1 MSTIQP
7 EKEESNKAKL
17 HAFRA
22 VVIAVLIFLVLLPVL
37 TSIFAFLKYGV
48 SQPIVESVKAYWHTL
63 LNPVAFYHW
72 HEHWIQTP
80 DGTRGDLR
88 IFTVPIE
95 IALSGGLAILFM
107 IVRMGTNPYSFQD
120 TVFGSARFAND
131 RDIKEMGLADGSVI
145 VLGEWKGKLLK
156 FKETLSV
163 LCVAPPGTGKTV
175 GVVVPTI
182 LEATQKTSMIIND
195 VKPEL
200 FDLTSGYISKHSFC
214 LKLEWAAQ
222 DEPEK
227 GIFYPRW
234 NPLSPG
240 AMPPPGPNR
249 DLYIDR
255 ITNIMVAEPTGNA
268 DPHWSKR
275 GRAVLA
281 GLIHFI
287 VSKTEAGNYEGIP
300 EEWYGKEASVPMLLD
315 WISEQQFVADQK
327 KKSLD
332 PMRAMQFDPMRE
344 FFMGAAEEARNN
356 GYAARAIFE
365 LGSIANTPDKERGS
379 ILSTMDAGMIVFRN
393 SAVKARTSQSDFSFL
408 DVRGMKDPETGEYKP
423 LNIYVCVSVEDSRA
437 LGMITALLVEALS
450 AWLVAHKPGGH
461 TRDGKEV
468 GPCDAL
474 FVLDEFPQMPK
485 LQALIDGPAVGRGQR
500 VSYLMIG
507 QDLGQIKAKYGPDE
521 TETVISTTAAKVVL
535 PLNNEVTA
543 KRFSEM
549 VGQRTLETRSKSRT
563 VGMSKQTN
571 PFAHNVQRSLQGQP
585 LLRPEDFMSIP
596 GESHYLL
603 YQKYNNRPIKC
614 TTPFYFKNKKFKE
627 LVYSPRNGQTKYPPA
642 APMPEFM
649 RLNRVAEWQRD
660 QEARQTRDMQKAF
673 EASLTAGG

>member
-1 MSTIQP
+1 
-7 EKEESNKAKL
+7 L
-17 HAFRA
+17 
-22 VVIAVLIFLVLLPVL
+22 
-37 TSIFAFLKYGV
+37 
-48 SQPIVESVKAYWHTL
+48 
-63 LNPVAFYHW
+63 
-72 HEHWIQTP
+72 
-80 DGTRGDLR
+80 
-88 IFTVPIE
+88 PIE
-95 IALSGGLAILFM
+95 IAAAFAITLTILFVM
-107 IVRMGTNPYSFQD
+107 LMVNPYSFQENL
-120 TVFGSARFAND
+120 FGSARFAND
-131 RDIKEMGLADGSVI
+131 RDVKEMGLLDGSII

-182 LEATQKTSMIIND
+182 LEATKNTSMIIND

-200 FDLTSGYISKHSFC
+200 FDLTSGYLSQHSFC

-222 DEPEK
+222 DDPER

-240 AMPPPGPNR
+240 AVPPPGPNR

-281 GLIHFI
+281 GLVHFI
-287 VSKTEAGNYEGIP
+287 ISKTEAGNYEGIP
-300 EEWYGKEASVPMLLD
+300 EEWHGKEASIPMLLD
-315 WISEQQFVADQK
+315 WIGEQQFLADQK

-356 GYAARAIFE
+356 GYAQRAAFE
-365 LGSIANTPDKERGS
+365 LTQIANTPDKERGS
-379 ILSTMDAGMIVFRN
+379 ILSTMDAGLIVFRN
-393 SAVKARTSQSDFSFL
+393 SAVRARTSQSDFSFV

-423 LNIYVCVSVEDSRA
+423 LNIFVCVSVEDARA

-450 AWLVAHKPGGH
+450 AWLVAHKPGG
-461 TRDGKEV
+461 TARDGKKV

-507 QDLGQIKAKYGPDE
+507 QDLGQIKAKYGQDE

-549 VGQRTLETRSKSRT
+549 VGQRTLETKSRSRT
-563 VGMSKQTN
+563 VGMSRQTN

-596 GESHYLL
+596 GENHYLL
-603 YQKYNNRPIKC
+603 FQKYNNRPIKC
-614 TTPFYFKNKKFKE
+614 TTPFYFKNKK
-627 LVYSPRNGQTKYPPA
+627 LRQLAYSPRNGQTKYPPA

-649 RLNRVAEWQRD
+649 RQRRIEEWQQD
-660 QEARQTRDMQKAF
+660 QLAREAREMQKAMLAR
-673 EASLTAGG
+673 EMATE

>member
-1 MSTIQP
+1 MNTEKP
-7 EKEESNKAKL
+7 ERAESNKAKMHVVRSIL
-17 HAFRA
+17 IAFA
-22 VVIAVLIFLVLLPVL
+22 ILVILLPVL
-37 TSIFAFLKYGV
+37 TSVGAFIKYGV
-48 SQPIVESVKAYWHTL
+48 SQPVVESVKEYWGTIA
-63 LNPVAFYHW
+63 NPIRYVEW
-72 HEHWIQTP
+72 HERWVENP
-80 DGTRGDLR
+80 PLPGEFR
-88 IFTVPIE
+88 IYNLPIE
-95 IALSGGLAILFM
+95 IAAAFAITLTILFVM
-107 IVRMGTNPYSFQD
+107 LAVNPYSFQENL
-120 TVFGSARFAND
+120 FGSARFAND
-131 RDIKEMGLADGSVI
+131 RDVKEMGLLDGSII

-182 LEATQKTSMIIND
+182 LEATKNTSMIIND

-200 FDLTSGYISKHSFC
+200 FDLTSGYLSQHSFC

-222 DEPEK
+222 DDPDR

-240 AMPPPGPNR
+240 AVPPPGPNR

-255 ITNIMVAEPTGNA
+255 ITNIMVVEPTGNA
-268 DPHWSKR
+268 DPHWSKK

-281 GLIHFI
+281 GLVHFI
-287 VSKTEAGNYEGIP
+287 ISKTEAGNYEGIP
-300 EEWYGKEASVPMLLD
+300 EEWQGKEASIPMLLD
-315 WISEQQFVADQK
+315 WIGEQQFLADQK

-356 GYAARAIFE
+356 GYSQRATFE
-365 LGSIANTPDKERGS
+365 LTSIANTPDKERGS
-379 ILSTMDAGMIVFRN
+379 ILSTMDAGLIVFRN
-393 SAVKARTSQSDFSFL
+393 SAVRARTSQSDFSFV

-423 LNIYVCVSVEDSRA
+423 LNIFVCVSVEDARA

-450 AWLVAHKPGGH
+450 AWLVAHKPGG
-461 TRDGKEV
+461 TARDGKKV

-507 QDLGQIKAKYGPDE
+507 QDLGQIKAKYGQDE

-549 VGQRTLETRSKSRT
+549 VGQRTLETKSRSRT
-563 VGMSKQTN
+563 VGMSQQTN

-596 GESHYLL
+596 GENHYLL
-603 YQKYNNRPIKC
+603 FQKYNNRPIKC
-614 TTPFYFKNKKFKE
+614 TTPFYFKNKK
-627 LVYSPRNGQTKYPPA
+627 LCQLAYSPRNGQTKYPPA

-649 RLNRVAEWQRD
+649 RQRRIEEWQQD
-660 QEARQTRDMQKAF
+660 QLARETREMQKAMLAR
-673 EASLTAGG
+673 EMATE

>member
-1 MSTIQP
+1 MALEKP
-7 EKEESNKAKL
+7 ERAESNKARL
-17 HAFRA
+17 HVFHSLA
-22 VVIAVLIFLVLLPVL
+22 IALAILVVLLPVL
-37 TSIFAFLKYGV
+37 TSVSYFIKYGF
-48 SQPIVESVKAYWHTL
+48 SQPVVASVKEFWLTIANPAAYIR
-63 LNPVAFYHW
+63 FYD
-72 HEHWIQTP
+72 HWIQSPATP
-80 DGTRGDLR
+80 GEVR
-88 IFTVPIE
+88 IYNLPIE
-95 IALSGGLAILFM
+95 VAAAFAITLVIL
-107 IVRMGTNPYSFQD
+107 IVRLAVNPYGFQENL
-120 TVFGSARFAND
+120 FGSARFANAQD
-131 RDIKEMGLADGSVI
+131 LKEMGLLDGSII

-156 FKETLSV
+156 FRETLSV

-182 LEATQKTSMIIND
+182 LEATKNTSMIIND

-200 FDLTSGYISKHSFC
+200 FDLTSGYISQHSHC

-222 DEPEK
+222 DDPER

-234 NPLSPG
+234 NPLSPN
-240 AMPPPGPNR
+240 AMPPMGPNR

-255 ITNIMVAEPTGNA
+255 ITNIMVVEPTGNA

-281 GLIHFI
+281 GLVHFI

-300 EEWYGKEASVPMLLD
+300 EEWHGKEASIPMMLD
-315 WISEQQFVADQK
+315 WIAEQQFLADQK

-344 FFMGAAEEARNN
+344 FFMGAAEEARTN
-356 GYAARAIFE
+356 GYSQRAVFE
-365 LGSIANTPDKERGS
+365 LSSIANTPDKERGS
-379 ILSTMDAGMIVFRN
+379 ILSTMDAGLIVFRN
-393 SAVKARTSQSDFSFL
+393 SAVRARTSQSDFSFM
-408 DVRGMKDPETGEYKP
+408 DVRGLKDPVTGEYKP
-423 LNIYVCVSVEDSRA
+423 LNIYVCVSVEDARA
-437 LGMITALLVEALS
+437 LGMITSLLVEALS
-450 AWLVAHKPGGH
+450 AWLVAHKPGGQ
-461 TRDGKEV
+461 TRDGSKV

-507 QDLGQIKAKYGPDE
+507 QDLGQIKAKYGQDE
-521 TETVISTTAAKVVL
+521 METVISTTAAKVVL

-549 VGQRTLETRSKSRT
+549 VGQRTLETKSRSRT
-563 VGMSKQTN
+563 VGMSRQTN

-596 GESHYLL
+596 GENHYLL
-603 YQKYNNRPIKC
+603 FQKYKNRPIKC
-614 TTPFYFKNKKFKE
+614 TTPFYFKNKKLRE
-627 LVYSPRNGQTKYPPA
+627 LAYSPRNGQTKYPPA
-642 APMPEFM
+642 PPMPEFM
-649 RLNRVAEWQRD
+649 RQRRIAEWQ
-660 QEARQTRDMQKAF
+660 QEEAMKHERALRKAML
-673 EASLTAGG
+673 APDLTTQ

>member
-1 MSTIQP
+1 MNTEKP
-7 EKEESNKAKL
+7 ERAESNKAKMHVVRSL
-17 HAFRA
+17 LIAFA
-22 VVIAVLIFLVLLPVL
+22 ILVILLPVL
-37 TSIFAFLKYGV
+37 TSVGAFIKYGF
-48 SQPIVESVKAYWHTL
+48 SQPVVESVKEYWGTIA
-63 LNPVAFYHW
+63 NPVRYVEW
-72 HEHWIQTP
+72 HERWVENP
-80 DGTRGDLR
+80 PLPGEFR
-88 IFTVPIE
+88 IYNWPIE
-95 IALSGGLAILFM
+95 IAAAFAITLTILFVM
-107 IVRMGTNPYSFQD
+107 LKVNPYSFQENL
-120 TVFGSARFAND
+120 FGSARFAND
-131 RDIKEMGLADGSVI
+131 RDVKEMGLLDGSII

-182 LEATQKTSMIIND
+182 LEATKNTSMIIND

-200 FDLTSGYISKHSFC
+200 FDLTSGYLSQHSFC
-214 LKLEWAAQ
+214 VKLEWAAQ
-222 DEPEK
+222 DDPER

-240 AMPPPGPNR
+240 AVPPPGPNR

-255 ITNIMVAEPTGNA
+255 ITNIMVTEPTGNA
-268 DPHWSKR
+268 DPHWSKK

-281 GLIHFI
+281 GLVHFI
-287 VSKTEAGNYEGIP
+287 ISKTEAGNYEGIP
-300 EEWYGKEASVPMLLD
+300 EEWHGKEASIPMLLD
-315 WISEQQFVADQK
+315 WIGEQQFLADQK

-356 GYAARAIFE
+356 GYSQRATFE
-365 LGSIANTPDKERGS
+365 LTSIANTPDKERGS

-393 SAVKARTSQSDFSFL
+393 SAVRARTSQSDFSFV

-423 LNIYVCVSVEDSRA
+423 LNIFVCVSVEDARA

-450 AWLVAHKPGGH
+450 AWLVAHKPGG
-461 TRDGKEV
+461 TARDGKKV

-507 QDLGQIKAKYGPDE
+507 QDLGQIKAKYGQDE

-549 VGQRTLETRSKSRT
+549 VGQRTLETKSRSRT

-596 GESHYLL
+596 GENHYLL
-603 YQKYNNRPIKC
+603 FQKYNNRPIKC
-614 TTPFYFKNKKFKE
+614 TTPFYFKNKK
-627 LVYSPRNGQTKYPPA
+627 LRQLAYSPRNGQTKYPPA

-649 RLNRVAEWQRD
+649 RQRRIEEWQQD
-660 QEARQTRDMQKAF
+660 QLAREAREMQKAML
-673 EASLTAGG
+673 EREMATE